1 MNRIRIEDLSIGDWV
16 CAEQLCGVGN
26 EPRLTPPMRV
36 VSLGSGAGGWV
47 NLEIDPEQGD
57 PFEFEPSEIR
67 GVPITVEVLEKN
79 GFVDNGV
86 GQHYLKCG
94 NGITVRVGRSP
105 LFHDDCWL
113 VVTDKEIG
121 DTISTTCVLFNAK
134 HIHEIQ
140 RAMRLAKL
148 GEGIEL

>member
-1 MNRIRIEDLSIGDWV
+1 MSIGDFVQARMVKWDY
-16 CAEQLCGVGN
+16 EDLDI
-26 EPRLTPPMRV
+26 TPPMRV
-36 VSLGSGAGGWV
+36 AEISSDEVMLQLGSVKYYAFV
-47 NLEIDPEQGD
+47 DDLQPI
-57 PFEFEPSEIR
+57 
-67 GVPITVEVLEKN
+67 PITQEILEKN

-113 VVTDKEIG
+113 VVTDKELG
-121 DTISTTCVLFNAK
+121 ETITSTCVLFNAK

-140 RAMRLAKL
+140 RVMRLGNVGK
-148 GEGIEL
+148 EIEL